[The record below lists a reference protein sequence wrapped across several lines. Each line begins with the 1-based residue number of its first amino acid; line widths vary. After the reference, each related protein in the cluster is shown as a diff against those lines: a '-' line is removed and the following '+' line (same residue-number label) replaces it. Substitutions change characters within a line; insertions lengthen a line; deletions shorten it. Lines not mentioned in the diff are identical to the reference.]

1 MMIYMEFFV
10 LFLYYYFCC
19 ILTLR
24 VINLTSTLVIFRKNV
39 SPRERERERE
49 RERVKPCFFVTFN
62 IFISH
67 IFPKNI
73 IEDFLRHY

>member
-49 RERVKPCFFVTFN
+49 RESEALLFCNF
-62 IFISH
+62 
-67 IFPKNI
+67 
-73 IEDFLRHY
+73 